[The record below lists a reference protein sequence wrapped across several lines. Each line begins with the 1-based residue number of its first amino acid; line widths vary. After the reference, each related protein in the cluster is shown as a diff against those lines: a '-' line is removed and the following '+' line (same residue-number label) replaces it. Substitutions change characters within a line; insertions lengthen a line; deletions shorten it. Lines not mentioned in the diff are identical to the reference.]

1 MKYNLNINQAQALNL
16 GIKNINQAHIFD
28 LLTSASTWATTEI
41 VNNNVYYFVAR
52 QMIVEELKLLNLKP
66 DTVYRHLKSLNKI
79 NLIDY
84 IKVGKKDCI
93 RITEKGKK
101 YLSKSKKNNSTMSEI
116 NSNRYVGNKS
126 ELEQNSE
133 INLRKSE
140 NNSENNSELNPTYH
154 YTKIDHYTNN
164 TLSKEQKRK
173 RELNFKEFKEILE
186 RTNIEFKTQGLGYLK
201 EHKGFKIKNG
211 YIYNLHSEKYLDK
224 EEAYK
229 IWEFLYQHKDEVLK
243 NAS

>member
-1 MKYNLNINQAQALNL
+1 MKYNLNINQIQALNL

-140 NNSENNSELNPTYH
+140 NNSENNSEINPTYH
-154 YTKIDHYTNN
+154 YTKRDHYTNN
-164 TLSKEQKRK
+164 TLSNSKEQKR
-173 RELNFKEFKEILE
+173 EISFKNFKEILE
-186 RTNIEFKTQGLGYLK
+186 RTDFEFKTQGLGYLK
-201 EHKGFKIKNG
+201 EHKGFQIKNG
-211 YIYNLHSEKYLDK
+211 FIFNLHSQKYLDA

-229 IWEFLYQHKDEVLK
+229 IWEFLYKHKEEVLK
-243 NAS
+243 HAS